1 MRIKMFSCA
10 IFFCILMLLIVDTR
24 IGALPQ
30 TSIQPRK
37 CHLSTNASWVG
48 MCPDEKPYCTTVVST
63 PNLTISLACG
73 AAQGS
78 PCVLEYKTE
87 YLLTCI
93 CDDNL
98 CNAPYNQQLRDEL
111 LNFST
116 NFPANSDANLT
127 EIFLKFTTYA
137 NVSNEAIYEMV
148 TANTTS
154 TSIAPVTSTSATAK
168 NSTHVPKLPHAE
180 ALKQATIPPDDDED
194 EGEGSGVDESKLHE
208 HASPAAPSSF
218 LPAKENGA
226 PGSSLNILYLVL
238 LFLNPYF

>member
-1 MRIKMFSCA
+1 
-10 IFFCILMLLIVDTR
+10 
-24 IGALPQ
+24 
-30 TSIQPRK
+30 
-37 CHLSTNASWVG
+37 
-48 MCPDEKPYCTTVVST
+48 MCPDEQPYCTTVASA
-63 PNLTISLACG
+63 PNLTITLACG
-73 AAQGS
+73 AAQES

-137 NVSNEAIYEMV
+137 NVSNEAIYEMI

-154 TSIAPVTSTSATAK
+154 TSIALVTSTSATTK
-168 NSTHVPKLPHAE
+168 NSTHVPKLPRAE
-180 ALKQATIPPDDDED
+180 ALKHATIPPDDDED

-226 PGSSLNILYLVL
+226 PCLSLNILFLVP
-238 LFLNPYF
+238 LFLNQNF